1 MSEMK
6 RVYTVDLDELE
17 KAFVQYDEASDTLYI
32 NLSDEEPDETVLLE
46 NDIVVRIRNGR
57 IIGLTILNLSRRFRS
72 E

>member
-1 MSEMK
+1 
-6 RVYTVDLDELE
+6 VDLDELE

>member
-1 MSEMK
+1 M
-6 RVYTVDLDELE
+6 DLDELE